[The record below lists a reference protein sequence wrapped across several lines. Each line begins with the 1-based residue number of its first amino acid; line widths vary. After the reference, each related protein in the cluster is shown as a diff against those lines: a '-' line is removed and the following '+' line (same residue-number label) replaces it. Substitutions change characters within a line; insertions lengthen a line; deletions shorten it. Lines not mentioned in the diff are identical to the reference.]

1 MSHLWSNHTT
11 HVLLHRHKGSLNIIV
26 SILTILIFHLQ
37 QNKANNRTNH
47 WSFHA
52 VKPGQNYANSCLSLQ
67 LSHLVYLSLSLAR
80 ALFLSK
86 RFLETL
92 FKKKNI
98 AHTNKLRRSYEI
110 TEAGL
115 LYPIGIVDL
124 GHEFFDLLKAKY

>member
-67 LSHLVYLSLSLAR
+67 LSHLVYLSLSCAR
-80 ALFLSK
+80 ALSLEAFL
-86 RFLETL
+86 RNPFQ
-92 FKKKNI
+92 KNI